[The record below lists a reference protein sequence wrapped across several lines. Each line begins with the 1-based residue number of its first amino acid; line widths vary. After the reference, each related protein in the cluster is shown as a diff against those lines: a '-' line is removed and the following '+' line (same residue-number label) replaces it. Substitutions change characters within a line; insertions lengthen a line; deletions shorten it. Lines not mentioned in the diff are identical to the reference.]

1 MFSLRRSRP
10 TASAEVLTL
19 RELDRRVADGLDV
32 SLDRCEVSGNVCV
45 SVHDRRTEVFSWAT
59 VAPECAMH
67 AFRHPFAYVE
77 AAA

>member
-1 MFSLRRSRP
+1 
-10 TASAEVLTL
+10 
-19 RELDRRVADGLDV
+19 
-32 SLDRCEVSGNVCV
+32 VCV